1 MIGINTFGLAK
12 YIQADQR
19 KTIQRLAEIGFSLV
33 EPLLVPLD
41 CQGDYPKVVLSR
53 ETLLPFLEDC
63 ASCGITAQT
72 AHVFA
77 DATAPLEKTA
87 AYLSWVHLN
96 SSIDHFILSC
106 SMASVQQAEQQ
117 AAYMSE
123 LTEMLSKENCRLLYH
138 NHARELR
145 VLSNGQ
151 TALDRFFAVCS
162 PKVLL
167 QLDVGWA
174 GIAGDEEKIAAKFSQ
189 RIASLHF
196 KDFVAETRL
205 LYTEE
210 TMPNER
216 LAAVGSGD
224 IHSAEV
230 LAMRDTFPQFG
241 GTLIIDQDHSGG
253 DIFEDVAAGL
263 GWLRKAMET

>member
-12 YIQADQR
+12 HIQADQR

-33 EPLLVPLD
+33 EPLLASLD
-41 CQGDYPKVVLSR
+41 RQGDYPKVVLSR

-63 ASCGITAQT
+63 ANYGITAQT

-77 DATAPLEKTA
+77 DTAVPLERTVE
-87 AYLSWVHLN
+87 YLAWVHLN
-96 SSIDHFILSC
+96 SSIDHFILSS
-106 SMASVQQAEQQ
+106 SMASVRQAEQQ
-117 AAYMSE
+117 AAYMSDLAE
-123 LTEMLSKENCRLLYH
+123 LLSKEGCHLLYH

-174 GIAGDEEKIAAKFSQ
+174 GIAGDEEKTAAKFSQ

-196 KDFVAETRL
+196 KDFVAETRS

-210 TMPNER
+210 TMPTER
-216 LAAVGSGD
+216 FAAVGSGD

-230 LAMRDTFPQFG
+230 LAMRDSFPQFG
-241 GTLIIDQDHSGG
+241 GTLIIDQDHSNG

-263 GWLRKAMET
+263 GWLRKAVEA

>member
-12 YIQADQR
+12 HIQANQR
-19 KTIQRLAEIGFSLV
+19 ETIQRLAEIGFSLV
-33 EPLLVPLD
+33 EPLLAPLD
-41 CQGDYPKVVLSR
+41 RQGNYPTVVLSR

-63 ASCGITAQT
+63 ASWGITSKT

-77 DATAPLEKTA
+77 DDTVPLEKTVE
-87 AYLSWVHLN
+87 YLSWVHLN
-96 SSIDHFILSC
+96 SSIDHFIISS
-106 SMASVQQAEQQ
+106 SMATIQQAEKQ

-123 LTEMLSKENCRLLYH
+123 LAELLSKEECRLLYH

-174 GIAGDEEKIAAKFSQ
+174 GIAGDEQETAAKFSQ

-196 KDFVAETRL
+196 KDFVAGTRSV
-205 LYTEE
+205 YTEE
-210 TMPNER
+210 TIPKER
-216 LAAVGSGD
+216 FTAVGSGD

-230 LAMRDTFPQFG
+230 LAMRENFPQFG
-241 GTLIIDQDHSGG
+241 GTLIIDQDHSDG

-263 GWLRKAMET
+263 GWLRKVAEA